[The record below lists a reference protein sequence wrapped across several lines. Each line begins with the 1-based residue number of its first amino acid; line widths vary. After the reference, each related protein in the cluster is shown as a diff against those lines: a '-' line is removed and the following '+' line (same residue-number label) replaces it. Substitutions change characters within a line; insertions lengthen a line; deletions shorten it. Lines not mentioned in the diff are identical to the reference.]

1 MTPALKYSRSKF
13 SQDWFY
19 FVGVEVIDRS
29 EEKKMKKI
37 IYKTKSPTP
46 SEIYKKHI
54 YVQTRRW
61 RPVIGPRV
69 TSHLLSKIQN
79 PKLVQ
84 IVETSF
90 DDSSSKVTAVEVDH
104 S

>member
-29 EEKKMKKI
+29 EEKKHLQDQVSNTIRK
-37 IYKTKSPTP
+37 
-46 SEIYKKHI
+46 YKKHI

>member
-1 MTPALKYSRSKF
+1 M
-13 SQDWFY
+13 
-19 FVGVEVIDRS
+19 
-29 EEKKMKKI
+29 
-37 IYKTKSPTP
+37 
-46 SEIYKKHI
+46 
-54 YVQTRRW
+54 
-61 RPVIGPRV
+61 PVIGPRV